1 MTKNRV
7 FDDNY
12 DDIINLPHY
21 ESKTHPRMSMH
32 QRAAQFSPFAA
43 VTGHDAAVK
52 ETERLTD
59 KRIDLDERQKVEL
72 DEKLQIISE
81 NLGQNPEVKFTYFEP
96 DQKKDGGAYI
106 TVSGFIKKI
115 DVYEK
120 KIVLQDGQK
129 IEINQI
135 YDISSDVLEKLD
147 FNF

>member
-1 MTKNRV
+1 M
-7 FDDNY
+7 
-12 DDIINLPHY
+12 
-21 ESKTHPRMSMH
+21 
-32 QRAAQFSPFAA
+32 
-43 VTGHDAAVK
+43 
-52 ETERLTD
+52 
-59 KRIDLDERQKVEL
+59 
-72 DEKLQIISE
+72 
-81 NLGQNPEVKFTYFEP
+81 GQNPEVKITYFEP

>member
-59 KRIDLDERQKVEL
+59 KQIDLDERQKVEL
-72 DEKLQIISE
+72 DEKLRIISE
-81 NLGQNPEVKFTYFEP
+81 HLIQNPEVKITYFEP

>member
-43 VTGHDAAVK
+43 VTGHDEAVK

-59 KRIDLDERQKVEL
+59 KQIDLDERQKVEL
-72 DEKLQIISE
+72 DEKLRIISE
-81 NLGQNPEVKFTYFEP
+81 HLGQNPEVKITYFEP

>member
-21 ESKTHPRMSMH
+21 DSKTHPRMSMH

-59 KRIDLDERQKVEL
+59 KQIDLDERQKVEL
-72 DEKLQIISE
+72 DEKLRIISE
-81 NLGQNPEVKFTYFEP
+81 HLGQNPEVKITYFEP

>member
-1 MTKNRV
+1 MTKKRV

-59 KRIDLDERQKVEL
+59 KQIDLDERQKVEL
-72 DEKLQIISE
+72 DEKLRIISE
-81 NLGQNPEVKFTYFEP
+81 HLGQNPEVKITYFEP

>member
-59 KRIDLDERQKVEL
+59 KQIDLDERQKVEL
-72 DEKLQIISE
+72 DEKLPIIRE
-81 NLGQNPEVKFTYFEP
+81 HLGQNPEVKITYFEP

>member
-59 KRIDLDERQKVEL
+59 KQIDLDERQKVEL
-72 DEKLQIISE
+72 DEKLRIISE
-81 NLGQNPEVKFTYFEP
+81 HLGQNPEVKITYFEP

-106 TVSGFIKKI
+106 TVSGFMKKI

>member
-21 ESKTHPRMSMH
+21 KSKTHPRMSMH

>member
-59 KRIDLDERQKVEL
+59 KQIDLDERQKVEL
-72 DEKLQIISE
+72 DEKLRIISE
-81 NLGQNPEVKFTYFEP
+81 HLGQNPEVKITYFEP

-135 YDISSDVLEKLD
+135 YDIRSDVLEKLD

>member
-1 MTKNRV
+1 MSLK
-7 FDDNY
+7 DLHQY

-59 KRIDLDERQKVEL
+59 KQIDLDERQKVEL
-72 DEKLQIISE
+72 DEKLRIISE
-81 NLGQNPEVKFTYFEP
+81 HLGQNPEVKITYFEP

-106 TVSGFIKKI
+106 TVSGFMKKI

-135 YDISSDVLEKLD
+135 YDLNSDVLEKLD

>member
-59 KRIDLDERQKVEL
+59 KQIDLDERQKVEL
-72 DEKLQIISE
+72 DEKLRIISE
-81 NLGQNPEVKFTYFEP
+81 HLGQNPEVKITYFEP

-120 KIVLQDGQK
+120 KIVLQDGKK
-129 IEINQI
+129 IKINQI

-147 FNF
+147 LNF

>member
-7 FDDNY
+7 FDDYY

-59 KRIDLDERQKVEL
+59 KQIDLDERQKVEL
-72 DEKLQIISE
+72 DEKLRIISE
-81 NLGQNPEVKFTYFEP
+81 HLGQNPEVKITYFEP

>member
-59 KRIDLDERQKVEL
+59 KQIDLDERQKVEL
-72 DEKLQIISE
+72 DEKLRIISE
-81 NLGQNPEVKFTYFEP
+81 HLGQNPEVKITYFEP

>member
-59 KRIDLDERQKVEL
+59 KQIDLDERQKVEL
-72 DEKLQIISE
+72 DEKFRIISE
-81 NLGQNPEVKFTYFEP
+81 HLGQNPEVKITYFEP

>member
-59 KRIDLDERQKVEL
+59 ERIDLDERQKVEL
-72 DEKLQIISE
+72 DEKLRIISE
-81 NLGQNPEVKFTYFEP
+81 HLGQNPEVKITYFEP

>member
-12 DDIINLPHY
+12 GDIINLPHY

-59 KRIDLDERQKVEL
+59 KQIDLDERQKVEL
-72 DEKLQIISE
+72 DEKLRIISE
-81 NLGQNPEVKFTYFEP
+81 HLGQNPEVKITYFEP

>member
-12 DDIINLPHY
+12 DDIINLPRY
-21 ESKTHPRMSMH
+21 ESKTHPRMSMY

-59 KRIDLDERQKVEL
+59 ERIDLDERQKVEL
-72 DEKLQIISE
+72 DEKLRIISE
-81 NLGQNPEVKFTYFEP
+81 HLIQNPEVKVTYFEP
-96 DQKKDGGAYI
+96 DQKKNGGEYKI
-106 TVSGFIKKI
+106 VSGFIKKI

-120 KIVLQDGQK
+120 KLVLQDGQK
-129 IEINQI
+129 IDINQI
-135 YDISSDVLEKLD
+135 YDLNSDVLEKLD

>member
-32 QRAAQFSPFAA
+32 QSAAQFSPFAA

-59 KRIDLDERQKVEL
+59 KQIDLDERQKVEL
-72 DEKLQIISE
+72 DEKLRIISE
-81 NLGQNPEVKFTYFEP
+81 HLGQNPEVKITYFEP

>member
-59 KRIDLDERQKVEL
+59 KQIDLDERQKVEL
-72 DEKLQIISE
+72 DEKLRIISE
-81 NLGQNPEVKFTYFEP
+81 HLGQNPEVKITYFEP

-135 YDISSDVLEKLD
+135 YDLNSDVLEKLD